1 MNRRQKNDTV
11 CTDLSRADFLRLA
24 GMALLGTGLGVT
36 AGGASATTQEGR
48 MLTRQIPSSGEALP
62 SVGLG
67 TWQQFDVAAN
77 APEMAAL
84 RQVLE
89 LLFEGGGSVIDS
101 SPMYGAAEERVGDL
115 LAGMQARPKA
125 FLATKVWTTGRE
137 AGLRQMERSAQLLRS
152 PVIDLMQVH
161 NLLDLAA
168 HLPSLR
174 EWKAQGRIRYFGV
187 THYTSGALDELAQ
200 VIERETP
207 DFVQLAYSPAVRAAE
222 DRVLPLARDKGVAI
236 LVNRP
241 FEGGG
246 LFRKVRG
253 QDIPDWAQPFAA
265 SWGQFFLKYI
275 LSEPTVT
282 CVIPGTSNPRHVVD
296 NLGAGQGRLPDA
308 GERQRMIRYIE
319 AL

>member
-1 MNRRQKNDTV
+1 PAQ
-11 CTDLSRADFLRLA
+11 
-24 GMALLGTGLGVT
+24 GV
-36 AGGASATTQEGR
+36 
-48 MLTRQIPSSGEALP
+48 SGD
-62 SVGLG
+62 
-67 TWQQFDVAAN
+67 Q
-77 APEMAAL
+77 
-84 RQVLE
+84 
-89 LLFEGGGSVIDS
+89 
-101 SPMYGAAEERVGDL
+101 
-115 LAGMQARPKA
+115 
-125 FLATKVWTTGRE
+125 VWTTGKE

-265 SWGQFFLKYI
+265 SWGQVFLKYI
-275 LSEPTVT
+275 LSEPAVT